1 MKSRLLQLISV
12 LTIALLVLNTYAGA
26 GDKKDKKDKPKP
38 MEDVV
43 VNSEL
48 IKGDLK
54 DTNLVNSFAKTYT
67 FKMEKGKGYQIE
79 LQTQAFRPYLRLTNE
94 KGTQI
99 AAEFDRF
106 NLQTAVIVHRPA
118 KTEDF
123 QIIATSQTANAL
135 GKFKLTIKELT
146 GDEGKPITLK
156 FEKGAVAYSGNLDR
170 TDPKYNGQKIHKL
183 FVIELQKGS
192 TYQIDHMA
200 KNFDAY
206 LYLESPEGK
215 VLAQD
220 DDGGEGLNSRIT
232 HKAAETGKYRVV
244 ATSLGG
250 ANIGP
255 FNFQIRQTGG
265 DLPKDDKDKK

>member
-1 MKSRLLQLISV
+1 MIIIVAVASLL
-12 LTIALLVLNTYAGA
+12 LNTHLGA
-26 GDKKDKKDKPKP
+26 GDKKDKGKDKPKP
-38 MEDVV
+38 MDDVV
-43 VNSEL
+43 INSEL

-54 DTNLVNSFAKTYT
+54 DKVITNSFSKTYT
-67 FKMEKGKGYQIE
+67 FPMEKGKGYQIE
-79 LQTQAFRPYLRLTNE
+79 LQSQAFRPYLRLENST
-94 KGTQI
+94 GQQI
-99 AAEFDRF
+99 GADFDRF
-106 NLQTAVIVHRPA
+106 GMQTAVIVHRPA
-118 KTEDF
+118 KSEDF
-123 QIIATSQTANAL
+123 QIIATSQTANAT

-146 GDEGKPITLK
+146 GAEGKPIDLK
-156 FEKGAVAYSGNLDR
+156 FEKGVVTFNGNLDR

-232 HKAAETGKYRVV
+232 HKATETGKYRVI

-250 ANIGP
+250 ASIGP